1 MCVFMHVR
9 VRGCICICMHA
20 CMTCGSPWLSS
31 FKSLTKW
38 SSLASASQNLIV
50 FRYLGLGLRLCPTT
64 PSFFIGPGD
73 ELMSSCLQDNTA
85 IFLTQL
91 APFERRW
98 TRISDVHL
106 IPWENH
112 RISLTIVNELF
123 GCLWRVC
130 TCKAYRLGI
139 CGFGQLGRPAFC
151 LSIRGFSTL
160 LWFHE
165 LTQMLHTKSFPW
177 GLWLRESVLCFLIGC
192 CSGRAGWLI
201 ISLTCSCCHSWGHCR
216 R

>member
-38 SSLASASQNLIV
+38 SSLVSASQNLTV

-112 RISLTIVNELF
+112 RISLTFVNKMSYLGACGGF
-123 GCLWRVC
+123 APARLTDWGSVVLVSSVGQPF
-130 TCKAYRLGI
+130 AYL
-139 CGFGQLGRPAFC
+139 
-151 LSIRGFSTL
+151 
-160 LWFHE
+160 
-165 LTQMLHTKSFPW
+165 
-177 GLWLRESVLCFLIGC
+177 
-192 CSGRAGWLI
+192 
-201 ISLTCSCCHSWGHCR
+201 
-216 R
+216 